1 MTQKYTTEVNLN
13 LATYVGIDAHPS
25 EHTALAINR
34 FEEEKG
40 QLRFENTK
48 AGIAEF
54 LHWLP
59 TIDDKTGNVV
69 VGIEGGS
76 GTRRGLLSELLTT
89 YPHVYE
95 VNPLYTKQ
103 RRAFGTRSDKSD
115 PFDAKLIAEV
125 LTRKLPELPK
135 ITKQEFSS
143 FMLCMKKTVWFY
155 EETTMQ
161 GTRMKNQ
168 LHQLKRELSLC
179 GDQQEKVVL
188 RMIIKEKTTDL
199 KSIQKRQKKL
209 GDELNKLL
217 EEHGKNLTTF
227 QRVGIISAAKIVAY
241 TNGVER
247 FKTVDKFLR
256 YAGIAP
262 KEISSGKSKRH
273 RQNTMGNRNLN
284 TALYM
289 VALNQLTKNPK
300 AKEYFEKKVKEGKTK
315 KHALRCL
322 MNRTACIIYGMLK
335 NGEEYRG

>member
-1 MTQKYTTEVNLN
+1 MQKHILLNPNLV
-13 LATYVGIDAHPS
+13 TYVGIDAHPS
-25 EHTALAINR
+25 EHTALAMTR
-34 FEEEKG
+34 FEDTKG

-59 TIDDKTGNVV
+59 TIDNQTDNIV

-76 GTRRGLLSELLTT
+76 GTRRALLTRLLVT
-89 YPHVYE
+89 YTHVYE

-125 LTRKLPELPK
+125 LTRKLSELPR
-135 ITKQEFSS
+135 ITRKEFSS
-143 FMLCMKKTVWFY
+143 RMLCLKKTVWFY
-155 EETTMQ
+155 EEITRA
-161 GTRMKNQ
+161 GTRLKNQ
-168 LHQLKRELSLC
+168 LHQLKRELELSSNHE
-179 GDQQEKVVL
+179 EKRVL
-188 RMIIKEKTTDL
+188 QLIVKHKTREAQ
-199 KSIQKRQKKL
+199 SIRSKQR
-209 GDELNKLL
+209 ELTRELDTLL
-217 EEHGKNLTTF
+217 EGHGKNLTTF
-227 QRVGIISAAKIVAY
+227 QGVGTISAAKIIGY

-247 FKTVDKFLR
+247 FETVDKFLR

-262 KEISSGKSKRH
+262 KEKSSGKTKGH

-289 VALNQLTKNPK
+289 VALNQLTKNQK

-322 MNRTACIIYGMLK
+322 MKRTGSIVYGLLK
-335 NGEEYRG
+335 SGKDYQA

>member
-1 MTQKYTTEVNLN
+1 MMQKQIAIDRN

-25 EHTALAINR
+25 EHTALAMNR
-34 FEEEKG
+34 FEDMKG

-48 AGIAEF
+48 VGIAEF

-59 TIDDKTGNVV
+59 TIDTDAGNIV

-76 GTRRGLLSELLTT
+76 GTRRELLSQILTT
-89 YPHVYE
+89 YSHVYE

-125 LTRKLPELPK
+125 LTRKLSELPQ
-135 ITKQEFSS
+135 ITQQEFSS
-143 FMLCMKKTVWFY
+143 FMLCLKKTVWFY
-155 EETTMQ
+155 EEITAQ
-161 GTRMKNQ
+161 GTRLKNQ
-168 LHQLKRELSLC
+168 LHQLKRELALSSNK
-179 GDQQEKVVL
+179 EENRVL
-188 RMIIKEKTTDL
+188 RLITNGKTNELRSIK
-199 KSIQKRQKKL
+199 KRQKTL
-209 GDELNKLL
+209 ANELSKLL
-217 EEHGKNLTTF
+217 EKHGKNLTTF
-227 QRVGIISAAKIVAY
+227 QGIGIISAAKVVAY

-247 FKTVDKFLR
+247 FETVDKYLR

-262 KEISSGKSKRH
+262 KEKSSGKSKGH

-289 VALNQLTKNPK
+289 VSLNQLTKNQK
-300 AKEYFEKKVKEGKTK
+300 AKTYFEKKVKEGKTK

-322 MNRTACIIYGMLK
+322 MKRTACIVYGMLK
-335 NGEEYRG
+335 SGEAYRA

>member
-1 MTQKYTTEVNLN
+1 MQKQIYIDRN

-25 EHTALAINR
+25 EHTALAMNR
-34 FEEEKG
+34 FEDAKG

-48 AGIAEF
+48 AGIAQF

-59 TIDDKTGNVV
+59 TIDTRADNIV

-76 GTRRGLLSELLTT
+76 GTRRELLTQLLAT
-89 YPHVYE
+89 YPYVFE

-125 LTRKLPELPK
+125 LTRKLAELPL
-135 ITKQEFSS
+135 ITQQEFSS
-143 FMLCMKKTVWFY
+143 RMLCLKKIVWFY
-155 EETTMQ
+155 EEITMQ
-161 GTRMKNQ
+161 GTRLKNQ
-168 LHQLKRELSLC
+168 LHQLKREVSLSSN
-179 GDQQEKVVL
+179 QKETRVL
-188 RMIIKEKTTDL
+188 QMIIKAKTKELQAIKD
-199 KSIQKRQKKL
+199 RQKIL
-209 GDELNKLL
+209 TSEAAKLL
-217 EEHGKNLTTF
+217 EACGKNLTTF
-227 QRVGIISAAKIVAY
+227 QGIGVISAAKVVAY
-241 TNGVER
+241 TNGIER
-247 FKTVDKFLR
+247 FETVDKFLR

-262 KEISSGKSKRH
+262 KEKSSGKAKGH

-289 VALNQLTKNPK
+289 VALNQLTKNQK

-322 MNRTACIIYGMLK
+322 MKRTGSIVYGLLK
-335 NGEEYRG
+335 SGEDYRIT

>member
-1 MTQKYTTEVNLN
+1 MIQEQTAIDRN

-25 EHTALAINR
+25 EHTALAMSR
-34 FEEEKG
+34 FEDRKG

-48 AGIAEF
+48 AGISEF

-59 TIDDKTGNVV
+59 TVDNKTGNIIL
-69 VGIEGGS
+69 GIEGGS
-76 GTRRGLLSELLTT
+76 GARRALLTQLLQT

-125 LTRKLPELPK
+125 LTRKLSELPQ
-135 ITKQEFSS
+135 ITQKEFSS
-143 FMLCMKKTVWFY
+143 RMLCLKKMVWFY

-161 GTRMKNQ
+161 GTRLKNQ
-168 LHQLKRELSLC
+168 LHQVKRELELSSNRE
-179 GDQQEKVVL
+179 EKRVL
-188 RMIIKEKTTDL
+188 QLIVKDKTREL
-199 KSIQKRQKKL
+199 RSIQKRQTHL
-209 GDELNKLL
+209 TRELNKLL
-217 EEHGKNLTTF
+217 EGHGKNLTTF
-227 QRVGIISAAKIVAY
+227 QGVGIISAAKVVAY

-262 KEISSGKSKRH
+262 KEKSSGKAKGH

-289 VALNQLTKNPK
+289 VALNQLTKNQK
-300 AKEYFEKKVKEGKTK
+300 AREYFEKKVKEGKTK

-322 MNRTACIIYGMLK
+322 MKRTGSIVYGLLK
-335 NGEEYRG
+335 SGEDYRT